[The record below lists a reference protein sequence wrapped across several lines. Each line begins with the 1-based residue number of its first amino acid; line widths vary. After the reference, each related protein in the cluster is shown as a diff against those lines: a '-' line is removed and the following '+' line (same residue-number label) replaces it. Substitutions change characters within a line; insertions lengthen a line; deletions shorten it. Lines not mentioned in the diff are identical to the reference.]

1 MLLAGRNIGP
11 RAVRRLLQSLMLWF
25 WALLAPAV
33 MAETLVVISKDVA
46 VYRDVAHAM
55 ERHFSGPLNVVSVA
69 QVRAQPALLAPGR
82 DITVAVGAAASE
94 YLLQQLPLS
103 QRLLATFLPETSWRK
118 MLIRYGAR
126 WRPHRDQLSA
136 IYLEQPLQRQLALAR
151 LVLPK
156 ARTVGTVVGADS
168 AGRLPEIRKAA
179 RSYNFEL
186 VQTSLHQA
194 DNPVKLLQPLIQ
206 QSDIFIPLPDQA
218 VFNRT
223 TAKWILYIAYR
234 QRVPLIGFSRK
245 YVEAGAVAA
254 VFSTPEQLGRQSGEF
269 LARYNKADGPLPLS
283 QAPRYFSV
291 ITNRIAARSLQ
302 LRLPSD
308 DVLTERLR
316 EVER

>member
-1 MLLAGRNIGP
+1 MLLAGTQYRPPCGAP
-11 RAVRRLLQSLMLWF
+11 PALQSLMLWF

-103 QRLLATFLPETSWRK
+103 QQRLLATFLPETSWRK

-186 VQTSLHQA
+186 VADFSASGGQPGQTAS
-194 DNPVKLLQPLIQ
+194 
-206 QSDIFIPLPDQA
+206 
-218 VFNRT
+218 T
-223 TAKWILYIAYR
+223 TDSA
-234 QRVPLIGFSRK
+234 
-245 YVEAGAVAA
+245 E
-254 VFSTPEQLGRQSGEF
+254 
-269 LARYNKADGPLPLS
+269 
-283 QAPRYFSV
+283 
-291 ITNRIAARSLQ
+291 
-302 LRLPSD
+302 
-308 DVLTERLR
+308 
-316 EVER
+316 